1 MQWFPWWNMKPTY
14 LERFIWCLELDVT
27 LAGWVP
33 AADGQVVG
41 QILIPRGF
49 PINCCHFGLK
59 KKKKNYI
66 CMLCIESSFC
76 SFLISTLFSHF
87 YTFHLSSLDI
97 LTPQILDPCYH
108 VKVCLEK
115 HLFLVIIN
123 ISSLSSKKQASVCCV
138 ETQKLKLK
146 KALISCL

>member
-1 MQWFPWWNMKPTY
+1 MHRK
-14 LERFIWCLELDVT
+14 FIL
-27 LAGWVP
+27 
-33 AADGQVVG
+33 
-41 QILIPRGF
+41 F
-49 PINCCHFGLK
+49 
-59 KKKKNYI
+59 
-66 CMLCIESSFC
+66 
-76 SFLISTLFSHF
+76 FLNLYSLLPLLHL
-87 YTFHLSSLDI
+87 HLSSLDI

-108 VKVCLEK
+108 VKVYLEK